1 MEAKKL
7 EEGAAAE
14 EEEAP
19 AEGEEKPEPEEP
31 FIPEFDATQWYEDFD
46 DENPPID
53 IPDEVEEDIDND
65 CNIDIKK
72 KAGDEE

>member
-31 FIPEFDATQWYEDFD
+31 FIPEFDAT
-46 DENPPID
+46 
-53 IPDEVEEDIDND
+53 
-65 CNIDIKK
+65 
-72 KAGDEE
+72 